1 MKDDITIKG
10 AVSIR
15 GYDIQ
20 GREVLAI
27 DKDNLVVT
35 TGKGVLANMLRLGGS
50 SVVNGIA
57 FGTSSVAP
65 ALGDTSI
72 SGAFSKAISGSSNPA
87 TNQVQFNWALE
98 YAENNGMNIRELGL
112 IVDRTG
118 ANTLFARIVTDSI
131 VKTNTL
137 RLEGSWKITF

>member
-1 MKDDITIKG
+1 MKQDITIKG
-10 AVSIR
+10 EVSIR
-15 GYDIQ
+15 GYDES

-27 DKDNLVVT
+27 DNNNLVVT
-35 TGKGVLANMLRLGGS
+35 AGKGVLASLLRLGGS

-72 SGAFSKAISGSSNPA
+72 AGAFTKAITSSSNPA
-87 TNQVQFNWALE
+87 TNQVQFNWSLE

-118 ANTLFARIVTDSI
+118 TNTLFARIVTDSI
-131 VKTNTL
+131 VKTNVL